1 MVAASGEIHK
11 PAGINELL
19 SSVNVDNLYKSGL
32 NAKQR
37 LSYSDY
43 CSITQDHATMH
54 INDEVLTQMEGE
66 MGIPK
71 KLVRDHLNRGDL
83 NHATATYQLIVLS

>member
-1 MVAASGEIHK
+1 MVAASGEIQK
-11 PAGINELL
+11 PASINELL

-71 KLVRDHLNRGDL
+71 KLVKDHLNRGDL

>member
-1 MVAASGEIHK
+1 
-11 PAGINELL
+11 
-19 SSVNVDNLYKSGL
+19 
-32 NAKQR
+32 
-37 LSYSDY
+37 
-43 CSITQDHATMH
+43 MH
-54 INDEVLTQMEGE
+54 INDEVLSQMEGE